1 MKPHL
6 TPIIGA
12 EGSTIKLGS
21 TGPDVEKWQKIIG
34 VTVDGKFGPA
44 TETATKEYQKKHN
57 LIADGIVGPKT
68 WASTDSKIQLAG
80 FFTWIPLWAKIAAG
94 TALAG
99 ILYVSK
105 RK

>member
-12 EGSTIKLGS
+12 EGSIIKTGS
-21 TGPDVEKWQKIIG
+21 TGSDVEKWQKIIG

-44 TETATKEYQKKHN
+44 TETATKEYQKKHGLN
-57 LIADGIVGPKT
+57 PDGIVGPKT
-68 WASTDSKIQLAG
+68 WASTESKIQVAG
-80 FFTWIPLWAKIAAG
+80 FFTWIPLWAKVAIG
-94 TALAG
+94 SALAG